1 MNAHPMPRVETM
13 ARRALILLGP
23 PGAGK
28 GTQGRKLMAHLGYPS
43 ISTGD
48 ALRAEIEKQ
57 SNLGNAAW
65 KLMEA
70 GELVPD
76 SLVNEIVQARLT
88 EPDSRNGFILDGY
101 PRTISQAEFLEKL
114 AARESIDT
122 LAIGIRVDDEI
133 LVERLIRRWNCT
145 RCGRIFSLDSD
156 RGVDPRR
163 CKECGAELAQRR
175 DDRPEV
181 VRERLQIYRQTT
193 RPLIDFYRQ
202 RGQYVEVDG
211 KGSEDLIFES
221 IVGIV
226 NGKKRDRTASQ

>member
-1 MNAHPMPRVETM
+1 MNANPMPRVEAM

-57 SNLGNAAW
+57 SNLGNTARKW
-65 KLMEA
+65 MES
-70 GELVPD
+70 GELAPD

-88 EPDSRNGFILDGY
+88 APDSRNGFILDGY

-114 AARESIDT
+114 AAREGIDT
-122 LAIGIRVDDEI
+122 VAVGIRVDDEI
-133 LVERLIRRWNCT
+133 LVERLTRRWNCT
-145 RCGRIFSLDSD
+145 RCGRIYSRGPDL
-156 RGVDPRR
+156 GVDAG
-163 CKECGAELAQRR
+163 CCDECGAELAQRK

-193 RPLIDFYRQ
+193 TQLIDFYRQ
-202 RGQYVEVDG
+202 RGRYVEVDG
-211 KGSEDLIFES
+211 KGSEDLIFQS

-226 NGKKRDRTASQ
+226 NGKQWDRTASQ